1 MSYDIATGEVVAVL
15 NSVNG
20 EMQAYQA
27 LFVSVGEQL
36 SALATACM
44 AEPVSAELQSLSAE
58 VIQPALQTVAGRSS
72 AAVSAVNE
80 VVTILTTADVDMST
94 AADQALVRTE
104 QAKVDDMPDAGG
116 SIDSSYRNIPI

>member
-20 EMQAYQA
+20 ELQAYEA
-27 LFVSVGEQL
+27 LFASVGENL

-44 AEPVSAELQSLSAE
+44 AEPVSAELQSLSTE
-58 VIQPALQTVAGRSS
+58 VVQPALQNVAGRSG

-80 VVTILTTADVDMST
+80 VVTILTTADLDMST
-94 AADQALVRTE
+94 AANQALVRTE
-104 QAKVDDMPDAGG
+104 QAKVDDLPDGGGTAVPAGHTTP
-116 SIDSSYRNIPI
+116 R